1 MIMSLDTFLSVAA
14 GGLVLGALYALMAAG
29 LAAIWTTLGIF
40 NFAHGAFI
48 ALGAYIGWQLVDAQ
62 AAGLGLV
69 VGVAGA
75 TAAMFVF
82 GILFHLV
89 LVRPFERRHDIVI
102 ASVITTLAGA
112 AIIENVINLIWGP
125 RSKQLGL
132 IAEGQ
137 IDLGFL
143 NFPLNDLVL
152 IGCVIVILASL
163 GWFLGRTRTGRS
175 MRAVSQ
181 NREAAELMGLDVP
194 RLYAL
199 AFGISAAM
207 AGLAGIFIGGIR
219 FMTPTMGT
227 DPLMTAL
234 IVVIFGGIARFT
246 SPIYAAL
253 IVGMVESFSNY
264 FVGLYWT
271 PAILFVMMIAVLF
284 FKPSGLFS
292 HHQRTL

>member
-1 MIMSLDTFLSVAA
+1 MIGLDTFLAVAA

-48 ALGAYIGWQLVDAQ
+48 ALGAYIGWQIADAQ
-62 AAGLGLV
+62 ATGLGLA
-69 VGVAGA
+69 VGAIGA
-75 TAAMFVF
+75 TIAMFFF
-82 GILFHLV
+82 GIAFHLV
-89 LVRPFERRHDIVI
+89 LVRPFERRADIVT

-112 AIIENVINLIWGP
+112 VIIESAINLIWGP
-125 RSKQLGL
+125 RSKQLGRM
-132 IAEGQ
+132 ASGE
-137 IDLGFL
+137 IDLGVFS
-143 NFPLNDLVL
+143 FPFNDLVL
-152 IGCVIVILASL
+152 IGLVAATLACL
-163 GWFLGRTRTGRS
+163 GWFLGRTRPGRA

-194 RLYAL
+194 RLFAL

-207 AGLAGIFIGGIR
+207 AALAGIFLGGIR
-219 FMTPTMGT
+219 FMAPTMGT
-227 DPLMTAL
+227 DPLMKAL
-234 IVVIFGGIARFT
+234 IVVIFGGITRFT

-253 IVGMVESFSNY
+253 IVGLVESFANY

-271 PAILFVMMIAVLF
+271 PAVLFSMMIVVLF
-284 FKPSGLFS
+284 LKPSGLFG

>member
-1 MIMSLDTFLSVAA
+1 MMSFETFLAVAA
-14 GGLVLGALYALMAAG
+14 GGLVLGAIYALMAAG

-48 ALGAYIGWQLVDAQ
+48 ALGAYIGWTLADSQ
-62 AAGLGLV
+62 AAGFGLAT
-69 VGVAGA
+69 GAIGA
-75 TAAMFVF
+75 TAAMFFF
-82 GILFHLV
+82 GIAFHLL
-89 LVRPFERRHDIVI
+89 LVRPFERRPDIVT

-112 AIIENVINLIWGP
+112 AIIESVINLVWGP
-125 RSKQLGL
+125 RSKQLGRM
-132 IAEGQ
+132 ASGE
-137 IDLGFL
+137 IDLGAFS
-143 NFPLNDLVL
+143 FPFNDLVL
-152 IGCVIVILASL
+152 IGLVALALAGL
-163 GWFLGRTRTGRS
+163 GWFLGRTRTGRA

-194 RLYAL
+194 RLFAL

-207 AGLAGIFIGGIR
+207 AALAGIFLGGIR
-219 FMTPTMGT
+219 FMAPTMGI
-227 DPLMTAL
+227 DPLMKAL

-253 IVGMVESFSNY
+253 IVGLVESFSNY

-271 PAILFVMMIAVLF
+271 PAVLFAMMIVVLF
-284 FKPSGLFS
+284 LKPSGLFG